1 MHMEIGTGWCKSVMS
16 DGQSDAS
23 TEMRE
28 GKAKLDVGNLEYFIC
43 IFMTLF
49 LNPGDLAWDL
59 PDPMEHAPSCLICA
73 LYLIWTD
80 PILNKYFKHYL
91 VM

>member
-1 MHMEIGTGWCKSVMS
+1 MS

-49 LNPGDLAWDL
+49 LNPGDPA
-59 PDPMEHAPSCLICA
+59 
-73 LYLIWTD
+73 
-80 PILNKYFKHYL
+80 
-91 VM
+91 